1 MEFRR
6 VLFRAVAGLE
16 PQRLVKAPG
25 VGPLLVGGK
34 LHQTAVAPAAFLN
47 RPLEDSPA
55 ETAAAPCS
63 GHAHALDLPAP
74 QAAPRQARNEAE
86 LQAGD
91 DRATL
96 LGDGEELVGVAIDGG
111 AGVGVAGVE
120 RRPRVLRS
128 EEHTSELQSL
138 MRISSAVFCLQ

>member
-1 MEFRR
+1 MRISDWSSDVCSSDLLHTF
-6 VLFRAVAGLE
+6 VAGLE
-16 PQRLVKAPG
+16 PQRLVKAPR
-25 VGPLLVGGK
+25 VGPRLVGGK

-91 DRATL
+91 DSATL
-96 LGDGEELVGVAIDGG
+96 LGDGED
-111 AGVGVAGVE
+111 
-120 RRPRVLRS
+120 PDRS
-128 EEHTSELQSL
+128 EARRVGKEWVRTWRSL
-138 MRISSAVFCLQ
+138 GSPYH